1 MLFTLARLIFRL
13 SYFWH
18 TKFINS
24 LRNANLCELILT
36 WMFENDYLGRLKQAL
51 SCLLKLQ
58 EIWDCE
64 WLSTEERVNRI
75 DSITHLTIRGPS
87 LKFWRATT
95 AAAAVPFQCTAHRA
109 APSFRRRARTLS
121 YCPPPCPYQPACLR
135 AWLSLCQVLLCQC
148 VDVHWKL
155 ARVYTHIQVKY
166 FTWIP
171 S

>member
-75 DSITHLTIRGPS
+75 DSITHSTIRGPS

-95 AAAAVPFQCTAHRA
+95 AAAACRRSIPMHCTPRSTFLS
-109 APSFRRRARTLS
+109 PSRTHSQLLPS
-121 YCPPPCPYQPACLR
+121 TMPLPTCLPACLIKSVSGS
-135 AWLSLCQVLLCQC
+135 ALSMCGCPLETC
-148 VDVHWKL
+148 KSI
-155 ARVYTHIQVKY
+155 YTY
-166 FTWIP
+166 P